1 MAEKSW
7 SELLAAHS
15 EELASLSE
23 ADGTFLEADTALAP
37 WVKYLMAMQLD
48 AIANH
53 PRGVRWYGR
62 RARELGASEAQ
73 VVEAIKLLRI
83 FGGRPAMVIGAEA
96 LRDEG

>member
-15 EELASLSE
+15 EELAALSE

-37 WVKYLMAMQLD
+37 WIKYLMAMQLD
-48 AIANH
+48 AVANH
-53 PRGVRWYGR
+53 PRGVRWYGK

-83 FGGRPAMVIGAEA
+83 FGGRPAMVTGAEA
-96 LRDEG
+96 LRDEA